1 MSPYSTSSPSIEQT
15 RLYLTRPPSVA
26 WTWWNRMSLSSV
38 AEYSFTPILT
48 RPNDTAPRQ
57 IDRMPPLPEP
67 APDPEPLAYPWP
79 GQDRRIGAGGC
90 PRQIDRRTGSPGRRT
105 RPTGEGTPGADRT
118 TPRGDGRRS
127 SFCPV
132 VALRGRRQP
141 TVLDGVV
148 HELEDIGARDH
159 RHRQGRQPGRLGRG
173 DVAEH
178 EAGPH
183 PLRQAERAGEQLA
196 DRVLHPA
203 VLPHLLGDLRVPRGA
218 LEPGK
223 RRADRA
229 GDRVLRDPAG
239 QAEGGDG
246 QQRGVPQWDAVGQ
259 LAARGAHGGR
269 GRRHQPRV
277 DAHGAEVAGQRPRL
291 AVGVLA
297 LLDTGPPADG
307 SPDSPH
313 LVWHRHAA
321 ALPATTRG
329 HATPRPN
336 RASRHTGACAV
347 GPRVGPGSDA
357 GHLGRPRPERAGERE
372 LPAQNGGNRM
382 TQPTEGQT
390 ARDISLEDDGIPDLQ
405 DGVPEQ
411 DWMEDPQFA
420 PVPGERPNASVDFG
434 TTAFE
439 QSEGESLT
447 GRLDREL
454 PDDMPDVRPSED
466 PSRPAVQLEQD
477 LNTTPDTDSG
487 TNRTADDIEAT
498 GDATVGG
505 EGPEEGAVH
514 LTDG

>member
-1 MSPYSTSSPSIEQT
+1 MIGSISSWSTNSRTSISRRVLSGSSSKSSSVRMTTWPSGSSYPLAMSPYSTSSPSIEQT

-79 GQDRRIGAGGC
+79 GQDRRIGAGRC
-90 PRQIDRRTGSPGRRT
+90 PRQVDRRAGSPGRRT

-218 LEPGK
+218 LEPGE

-246 QQRGVPQWDAVGQ
+246 QQRGVPRWDAVGQ

-277 DAHGAEVAGQRPRL
+277 DAHGAEGAGQPPRVAQGPRR

-297 LLDTGPPADG
+297 LLDTAPPADG
-307 SPDSPH
+307 SPDPPH
-313 LVWHRHAA
+313 LVRHRHAA

-329 HATPRPN
+329 HATPRPTVH
-336 RASRHTGACAV
+336 RGTPAHARSD
-347 GPRVGPGSDA
+347 PG
-357 GHLGRPRPERAGERE
+357 
-372 LPAQNGGNRM
+372 
-382 TQPTEGQT
+382 
-390 ARDISLEDDGIPDLQ
+390 
-405 DGVPEQ
+405 
-411 DWMEDPQFA
+411 
-420 PVPGERPNASVDFG
+420 
-434 TTAFE
+434 
-439 QSEGESLT
+439 
-447 GRLDREL
+447 
-454 PDDMPDVRPSED
+454 
-466 PSRPAVQLEQD
+466 
-477 LNTTPDTDSG
+477 
-487 TNRTADDIEAT
+487 
-498 GDATVGG
+498 
-505 EGPEEGAVH
+505 
-514 LTDG
+514 